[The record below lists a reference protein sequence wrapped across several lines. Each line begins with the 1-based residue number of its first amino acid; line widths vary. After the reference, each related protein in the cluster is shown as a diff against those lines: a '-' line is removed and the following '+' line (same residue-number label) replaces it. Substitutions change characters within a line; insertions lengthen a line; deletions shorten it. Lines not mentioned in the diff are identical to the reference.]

1 MAIERNIVITKT
13 RIDFYQYVYIHTDWE
28 HDTILKHVS
37 QRVFHVQKRKILIG
51 LLRNFVIEEYAV
63 IKNEDGVRVVLDPSD
78 YEKLFPSTAG
88 IRPFHIKF
96 VFESKD
102 VLNRLKLKHPKIMS
116 QLSGVQDEL
125 HIRP

>member
-1 MAIERNIVITKT
+1 MIHVNIEITKT
-13 RIDFYQYVYIHTDWE
+13 RIQFYQYVLENTDWSHE
-28 HDTILKHVS
+28 DIIQNVS
-37 QRVFHVQKRKILIG
+37 HTKFHAQKRKILIG
-51 LLRNFVIEEYAV
+51 LLRNFVIEEYVV

-78 YEKLFPSTAG
+78 YEKLFPPTAWT
-88 IRPFHIKF
+88 RPFHIKF

>member
-1 MAIERNIVITKT
+1 MIHVNIEITKT
-13 RIDFYQYVYIHTDWE
+13 RIEFYQYVLENTDWSHE
-28 HDTILKHVS
+28 DIIQNVS
-37 QRVFHVQKRKILIG
+37 HRKFHAQKRKILIG